1 MKVICE
7 GLDLSDA
14 ILKVSKA
21 LGTKKANQILEGIK
35 LTAKGDDLI
44 LMATDTELTIEKTI
58 QANVI
63 MEGETVVPGKYFMD
77 FVKKLENEQ
86 IELSVLDEG
95 QLRSSTRMRKARCR
109 SITRRNSPRSTR
121 RSRKISFCC
130 PRGNSKT

>member
-95 QLRSSTRMRKARCR
+95 QLKIKYADAESEMQVYNA
-109 SITRRNSPRSTR
+109 RNSPRSTR

>member
-44 LMATDTELTIEKTI
+44 
-58 QANVI
+58 
-63 MEGETVVPGKYFMD
+63 
-77 FVKKLENEQ
+77 
-86 IELSVLDEG
+86 
-95 QLRSSTRMRKARCR
+95 
-109 SITRRNSPRSTR
+109 
-121 RSRKISFCC
+121 
-130 PRGNSKT
+130 